1 MKMDT
6 QLLAASADNLEDATK
21 TVKEKQLTF
30 PVAHG
35 LEAKDFSSKT
45 GAYFDE
51 KGFVHATGFLINRDG
66 KIIVASYSTGAIGRL
81 TPQDCLGLITY
92 LQTEQTEE

>member
-1 MKMDT
+1 MDT
-6 QLLAASADNLEDATK
+6 QLLAASADSLDDTTK

-30 PVAHG
+30 PVAYD
-35 LEAKDFSSKT
+35 LDAKDFSLKT
-45 GAYFDE
+45 GAFYDE

-66 KIIVASYSTGAIGRL
+66 KIIVATYSTGAIGRL

-92 LQTEQTEE
+92 LQAEQVEE

>member
-6 QLLAASADNLEDATK
+6 QLLAASADSLEDATK
-21 TVKEKQLTF
+21 TVKEKQLAF
-30 PVAHG
+30 PVAYDLG
-35 LEAKDFSSKT
+35 AKDFSAKT
-45 GAYFDE
+45 GAFYDE
-51 KGFVHATGFLINRDG
+51 KGFVHATGFLINRTG

-92 LQTEQTEE
+92 LQAEQTEE